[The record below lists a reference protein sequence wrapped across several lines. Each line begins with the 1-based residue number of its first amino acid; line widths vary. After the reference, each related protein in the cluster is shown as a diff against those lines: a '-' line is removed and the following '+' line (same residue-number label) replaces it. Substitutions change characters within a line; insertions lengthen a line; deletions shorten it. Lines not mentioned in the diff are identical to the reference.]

1 MVNSNKNRA
10 NEDLLVMAAQGG
22 DTRAFEALFKAYNP
36 ALKRFAYRLSS
47 NEQLAVD
54 AVQEAWITLSKT
66 LRRLRD
72 PRGFRIWAY
81 KTVRWRVTDM
91 ARGLPPIS
99 EPLDAVPES
108 AATMPNL
115 EPEATS
121 DQLSA
126 LMKALSDA
134 ERQILALFYLE
145 EMKMTEI
152 AAVLDIPVGTVK
164 SRLSAARGHLRE
176 KIEPSTTAN
185 AGSRQQKL
193 KETNN
198 VQFR

>member
-1 MVNSNKNRA
+1 MAKANLNRA
-10 NEDLLVMAAQGG
+10 KEDLLVIAAQRG
-22 DTRAFEALFKAYNP
+22 DMRAFEALFATYNP
-36 ALKRFAYRLSS
+36 ALKRFAYRLCSD
-47 NEQLAVD
+47 EQLAID

-66 LRRLRD
+66 LRRLKD

-81 KTVRWRVTDM
+81 KTVRWRVTDA
-91 ARGLPPIS
+91 ARRLPPHS
-99 EPLDAVPES
+99 EPLDTVPENA
-108 AATMPNL
+108 AATPTA

-145 EMKMTEI
+145 EMKMAEI

-164 SRLSAARGHLRE
+164 SRLNRARTRLR
-176 KIEPSTTAN
+176 AN
-185 AGSRQQKL
+185 QPGYDSNI
-193 KETNN
+193 KETEN
-198 VQFR
+198 VKFR